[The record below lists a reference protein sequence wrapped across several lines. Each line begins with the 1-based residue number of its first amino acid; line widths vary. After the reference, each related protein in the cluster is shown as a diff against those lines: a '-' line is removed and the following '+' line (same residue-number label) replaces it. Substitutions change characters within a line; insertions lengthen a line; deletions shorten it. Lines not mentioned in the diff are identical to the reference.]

1 MRYNSDMAELF
12 SVLYLL
18 AFILSGAGIGLA
30 LFRST
35 SFGMRCYLGAVIGL
49 VLLCWL
55 PAVYSFLFGAFS
67 LSSQICAVV
76 TAPVIAGILL
86 IKYRPFLQLKK
97 ARFGIDICSLAAIL
111 PFFLLSVYLLH
122 THTIRDVNGALHVGQ
137 STYGD
142 LAMHLGFITSI
153 SEQKTFPPMYSICP
167 DAKLCYPFLCD
178 SVSSTFYTLGTSL
191 RFAAMLPAAYALFLT
206 ITGAY
211 LLFRVWLGDKRTALF
226 SNILFF
232 LGGGFG
238 FAYFFDLSKS
248 EPGKM
253 STLLHGFYKT
263 PTNLIEKGIRWVNP
277 IADMLIPQRATLFGW
292 AVLFCCLILLYLAV
306 FKGAKEFF
314 PVIGIL
320 GGSLPLIH
328 THSFLALGVIS
339 AAWLMMKILQCIR
352 HRAAWKELFPF
363 LLYGLIACVIAAP
376 QLIGFTFRQSDSFLR
391 FHWNWGNETDNAI
404 WFYVK
409 NWGLLFILL
418 PASLLTCGPED
429 RKVFAGPASLWFLSE
444 IILFQPNAYDNNKL
458 LFIVFLF
465 VCGLIAKHV
474 FWLGRQLR
482 HNAQPLA
489 RIGTAFTISLM
500 SFSMLISGVLTLIRE
515 AVSDY
520 ELVSLRDVQACE
532 YIKQETPPNATF
544 LTYNNHNNAVAML
557 TGRNIVCGSGTF
569 LYFHGIDYSAREAA
583 LPPLFEQP
591 ETAMDL
597 YRDRYHIDYV
607 YVGGYERAGYDVD
620 YRWFDENARCIYDR
634 DNIRIYDL
642 RQ

>member
-1 MRYNSDMAELF
+1 MANLF

-18 AFILSGAGIGLA
+18 AFILSGIGIGIA
-30 LFRST
+30 LFRSS
-35 SFGMRCYLGAVIGL
+35 SFGMQCYLGAVIGL
-49 VLLCWL
+49 VLVCWL
-55 PAVYSFLFGAFS
+55 PALYSFLSGAFS
-67 LSSQICAVV
+67 LSSQIFAVI

-86 IKYRPFLQLKK
+86 LRFRP
-97 ARFGIDICSLAAIL
+97 AIRFREMTRGIDVLSFAVIL
-111 PFFLLSVYLLH
+111 PLFIFSVYLLH
-122 THTIRDVNGALHVGQ
+122 THTIRDVNGAMHVGQ

-178 SVSSTFYTLGTSL
+178 SVSSTFYTLGASL
-191 RFAAMLPAAYALFLT
+191 RFAAMLPASYALFLT

-211 LLFRVWLGDKRTALF
+211 LLFRVWIGRKRIALF
-226 SNILFF
+226 STVLFF

-238 FAYFFDLSKS
+238 FAYFFDLSKA

-253 STLLHGFYKT
+253 LTLLQGFYKT

-292 AVLFCCLILLYLAV
+292 SILFCCLILLYLAV
-306 FKGAKEFF
+306 FKGAKEYF
-314 PVIGIL
+314 PILGLL

-328 THSFLALGVIS
+328 THSFLALGIIS
-339 AAWLMMKILQCIR
+339 AAWLVMRIIQCVR
-352 HRAAWKELFPF
+352 HGSGWEELVPF
-363 LLYGLIACVIAAP
+363 LLYGLIACIIAGP
-376 QLIGFTFRQSDSFLR
+376 QLIGFTFRQSGSFLR
-391 FHWNWGNETDNAI
+391 FHWNWGNETDNTI

-409 NWGLLFILL
+409 NWGLLFLLL
-418 PASLLTCGPED
+418 PSALLTCESED
-429 RKVFAGPASLWFLSE
+429 RRLFVGPGSLWLLSE

-465 VCGLIAKHV
+465 VCGLVAKHI

-482 HNAQPLA
+482 LDAQPLA
-489 RIGTAFTISLM
+489 RIGTALIVSLM
-500 SFSMLISGVLTLIRE
+500 SFSMLISGVLTLMRE

-520 ELVSLRDVQACE
+520 ELVSLREVRACE
-532 YIKQETPPNATF
+532 FVKKETPSNATF
-544 LTYNNHNNAVAML
+544 LTCNNHNNAIAML

-569 LYFHGIDYSAREAA
+569 LYFHGIDYSSREEA
-583 LPPLFEQP
+583 LAPLFEDP
-591 ETAMDL
+591 ETYMDL

-607 YVGGYERAGYDVD
+607 YIGGYERAGYDID
-620 YRWFDENARCIYDR
+620 YRWFDANANCVYDR

-642 RQ
+642 RQYA